1 MAKINQKKFFFRCV
15 FDLDTRVFELMW
27 HNIYLC
33 DISFLV
39 DLIYLTPVWSD
50 KLFDLMKE
58 IVSITIVAMN
68 IGKNNFLVIIAMDAT
83 RKIFFIRN
91 MNLTDTK

>member
-1 MAKINQKKFFFRCV
+1 MMTNGKNKSKKIFFRCV
-15 FDLDTRVFELMW
+15 FDLDTRVCELMW

-50 KLFDLMKE
+50 KLLDLMKE

-68 IGKNNFLVIIAMDAT
+68 IGKNNFLVIIAMELQGKYSLSET
-83 RKIFFIRN
+83 
-91 MNLTDTK
+91 